1 MEIPEAPFFMPEINV
16 YICNAMHNT
25 RLILDKDRFNLVLL
39 RLCYELIEN
48 HDAFEQTVLVGL
60 QPRGVLL
67 ARRIRTLLERL
78 LQKQITYGEL
88 DITFYRDDFKTKSLL
103 PNSTLM
109 DFIIEGKK
117 VVLVD
122 DVLFTGRSI
131 RSGLDAL
138 QQFGRA
144 EKVELL
150 TLVDRRWSR
159 EIPVSPDYVGITVDA
174 VFNEKVSLVWADADG
189 PAEVH
194 LLSKSADE

>member
-67 ARRIRTLLERL
+67 ARRIRILLERL

>member
-16 YICNAMHNT
+16 YICNVMHNT

>member
-1 MEIPEAPFFMPEINV
+1 
-16 YICNAMHNT
+16 
-25 RLILDKDRFNLVLL
+25 
-39 RLCYELIEN
+39 LIEN

-103 PNSTLM
+103 PNSTFM

-174 VFNEKVSLVWADADG
+174 VFNENVSLVWADADG

>member
-103 PNSTLM
+103 PNSTFM

>member
-174 VFNEKVSLVWADADG
+174 VFNEKVSLVWADDDG

>member
-1 MEIPEAPFFMPEINV
+1 
-16 YICNAMHNT
+16 MHPT
-25 RLILDKDRFNLVLL
+25 RLILDKERFNLVLL

-48 HDAFEQTVLVGL
+48 HNSFEHTVLVGL

-67 ARRIRTLLERL
+67 ARRIRNELERL
-78 LQKQITYGEL
+78 LNKTITYGEL
-88 DITFYRDDFKTKSLL
+88 DITFYRDDFKTKALL
-103 PNSTLM
+103 PNTTQM
-109 DFIIEGKK
+109 NFITEGKK

-138 QQFGRA
+138 QQFGRP

-150 TLVDRRWSR
+150 VLVDRRWSR

-174 VFNEKVSLVWADADG
+174 VFEERVSLNWSGNNG
-189 PAEVH
+189 PAEVN
-194 LLSKSADE
+194 LLSKTADE

>member
-103 PNSTLM
+103 PNSTFM

-174 VFNEKVSLVWADADG
+174 VFNENVSLVWADADG

>member
-1 MEIPEAPFFMPEINV
+1 MDFPEAPFFMPEINL
-16 YICNAMHNT
+16 YICSEMNAT

-48 HDAFEQTVLVGL
+48 HDGFEHTVVVGL

-67 ARRIRTLLERL
+67 ARRMRKELERL
-78 LQKQITYGEL
+78 LNKKLTYGEL
-88 DITFYRDDFKTKSLL
+88 DITFYRDDFKTKPLI
-103 PNSTLM
+103 PNTTQM
-109 DFIIEGKK
+109 DFITEGKK

-131 RSGLDAL
+131 RAGLDAL
-138 QQFGRA
+138 QQFGRP

-150 TLVDRRWSR
+150 VLVDRRWSR

-174 VFNEKVSLVWADADG
+174 VFDERVSLVWGDDDG
-189 PAEVH
+189 PAEVN
-194 LLSKSADE
+194 LLSKTTDE

>member
-1 MEIPEAPFFMPEINV
+1 MDFPEAPFFMPEINL
-16 YICNAMHNT
+16 YICSEMNAT

-48 HDAFEQTVLVGL
+48 HDGFEHTVVVGL

-67 ARRIRTLLERL
+67 ARRMRKELERL
-78 LQKQITYGEL
+78 LNKKLTYGEL
-88 DITFYRDDFKTKSLL
+88 DITFYRDDFKTKPLI
-103 PNSTLM
+103 PNTTQM
-109 DFIIEGKK
+109 DFITEGKK

-131 RSGLDAL
+131 RAGLDAL
-138 QQFGRA
+138 QQFGRP

-150 TLVDRRWSR
+150 VLVDRRWSR

-174 VFNEKVSLVWADADG
+174 VFDERVSLVWSDDDG
-189 PAEVH
+189 PAEVN
-194 LLSKSADE
+194 LLSKTTDE

>member
-67 ARRIRTLLERL
+67 ARRIRTLLEQL